1 MRSAPFARFALALL
15 AGIIGYY
22 YFPDAHYF
30 AIATG
35 VVGIGFFAGGWW
47 QQAHHQTPGFRSL
60 GMSLGLVLL
69 AALMGWLI
77 TRHHTPRTRP
87 NNIVHLTDSLRA
99 YVGVVDVLPEERA
112 KTYRVELE
120 ISRARTDRVGWQSL
134 SGRVIVYLDKTNQKK
149 PRYGEVWLV
158 SGAPRPIDPPLN
170 PAEFDYKQYL
180 SNKGIYHQQYLR
192 LFQRQ
197 VLGYAPRSQITRFAT
212 SMNAF
217 ADSVFTHQI
226 GSKTESGIVNA
237 MLLGVRDDVDPDL
250 YKAYSAAGAVHV
262 LSVSGLHV
270 GILFNVLVLMLGL
283 FRRGKKTRKEKL
295 IIALAQLTVLW
306 FYALVTGLSPAV
318 LRSAG
323 MFSVLIIGSATNRE
337 TNILNTLGASSFFIL
352 LFDPYALFSAGFQ
365 LSYVAVAGIGL
376 WHESVYELIEVKN
389 KFLDHVWEITAV
401 ALVAQLAT
409 FPLGVYYFHQ
419 FPTYFLLANPVV
431 MDMVAGLLP
440 LAMFSLAVCWVPYL
454 RDVTGLLLQKM
465 TWLLNQ
471 CVSQTSEL
479 PGGLWERLWL
489 SALEM
494 LLLYALI
501 LAAMYAWR
509 TRRANFGWLATGLA
523 LLLMGMLLSDELTR
537 RNQQRLAVHF
547 LPHKTA
553 VSLTSGS
560 QSILLTDLDVPND
573 PRSFDFYLKN
583 TFGLW
588 GIADLTVA
596 NARRFDASTDTLQLV
611 QGYHKTDE
619 YALWVWQGKTVLL
632 INKLR
637 GRTRWQLPAVV
648 DYAIIRRNAL
658 QQWSDLD
665 RRVVARQII
674 FDDSNKTPLTDRLLL
689 EAQQRGIRCYSVR
702 QQGAYVVEL

>member
-1 MRSAPFARFALALL
+1 MKSAPFARFALALV
-15 AGIIGYY
+15 AGIISYS

-35 VVGIGFFAGGWW
+35 VVGILLFAGGWW
-47 QQAHHQTPGFRSL
+47 QQTHHQTPGFRSL
-60 GMSLGLVLL
+60 GMSLGLIILAGLL
-69 AALMGWLI
+69 GWLI
-77 TRHHTPRTRP
+77 TQHHTPRTNP
-87 NNIVHLTDSLRA
+87 NNIVHLSDSLRA
-99 YVGVVDVLPEERA
+99 YIGVVDILPEERA

-120 ISRARTDRVGWQSL
+120 IRKAKTDSAGWQPR
-134 SGRVIVYLDKTNQKK
+134 SGRVIVYLDKTNQQR

-158 SGAPRPIDPPLN
+158 SGEPRPIDPPLN

-192 LFQRQ
+192 PYQRQ
-197 VLGYAPRSQITRFAT
+197 VIDYAPKSLITRYAT
-212 SMNAF
+212 TMNAF

-226 GSKTESGIVNA
+226 GSKAESGIVNA
-237 MLLGVRDDVDPDL
+237 MLLGVRDDVDPEL

-270 GILFNVLVLMLGL
+270 GILFNVMVLLLGL

-295 IIALAQLTVLW
+295 IIGIAQLAVLW

-323 MFSVLIIGSATNRE
+323 MFSVLIIGSATNRD
-337 TNILNTLGASSFFIL
+337 TNILNTLGASAFFIL

-389 KFLDHVWEITAV
+389 KWLDHVWEITAV

-440 LAMFSLAVCWVPYL
+440 LAMFSLAMCWVPYL
-454 RDVTGLLLQKM
+454 RDITGFLLQKL

-471 CVSQTSEL
+471 SVSKTSQL

-489 SALEM
+489 NMIEM
-494 LLLYALI
+494 VILYGVI
-501 LAAMYAWR
+501 VAAMYAWR
-509 TRRANFGWLATGLA
+509 ARKASFGWLATGLA
-523 LLLMGMLLSDELTR
+523 LLLMGMLLSDELDR

-560 QSILLTDLDVPND
+560 QSVLLTDLDVLND

-588 GIADLTVA
+588 GISELTVA
-596 NARRFDASTDTLQLV
+596 DAKQDTVKAIQC
-611 QGYHKTDE
+611 YRKTDD

-637 GRTRWQLPAVV
+637 GRMRWQLPAIV
-648 DYAIIRRNAL
+648 DYAVIRRNAM

-665 RRVVARQII
+665 QRVVARQVI

-689 EAQQRGIRCYSVR
+689 EARQRGIRCYSVR
-702 QQGAYVVEL
+702 QQGAFVTEL

>member
-1 MRSAPFARFALALL
+1 MKSAPFARFALALV

-22 YFPDAHYF
+22 YFPDAQYS
-30 AIATG
+30 AITTG
-35 VVGIGFFAGGWW
+35 VLGIFFFVGGWW
-47 QQAHHQTPGFRSL
+47 QQAHAKIPGFRSMA
-60 GMSLGLVLL
+60 MSLGLLL
-69 AALMGWLI
+69 LGGLMGWYT
-77 TRHHTPRTRP
+77 TRYHSPRTHP
-87 NNIVHLTDSLRA
+87 HTIVHLNDTFRA
-99 YVGVVDVLPEERA
+99 YVGVIDGLPEERA
-112 KTYRVELE
+112 KTYRVELT
-120 ISRARTDRVGWQSL
+120 ISKAQTDSGGWQPL
-134 SGRVIVYLDKTNQKK
+134 SGRVIVYVDKTHQQK

-158 SGAPRPIDPPLN
+158 SGEPRPIDPPLN

-192 LFQRQ
+192 AYQRR
-197 VLGYAPRSQITRFAT
+197 VIGYAPQSQITRLAT
-212 SMNAF
+212 TLNTF
-217 ADSVFTHQI
+217 ADSVFTKQI
-226 GSKTESGIVNA
+226 GSKAESGIVNA
-237 MLLGVRDDVDPDL
+237 MLLGVRDDVDPEL

-270 GILFNVLVLMLGL
+270 GILFNVMVLMLGL
-283 FRRGKKTRKEKL
+283 FRKGKKTRKEKL
-295 IIALAQLTVLW
+295 IIGIAQLVVLW

-323 MFSVLIIGSATNRE
+323 MFSVLILGNATNRE
-337 TNILNTLGASSFFIL
+337 ANILNTLGASSFFIL

-389 KFLDHVWEITAV
+389 KILDHLWNLTAV

-440 LAMFSLAVCWVPYL
+440 LAMFSLSVCWIPYL
-454 RDVTGLLLQKM
+454 RDLTGFMLQKM
-465 TWLLNQ
+465 TWLLNHS
-471 CVSQTSEL
+471 VSETSQL

-489 SALEM
+489 NSIEM
-494 LLLYALI
+494 MILYGMI

-509 TRRANFGWLATGLA
+509 SRRANFGWLASGLA
-523 LLLMGMLLSDELTR
+523 LLLMGLLLSDELTR

-553 VSLTSGS
+553 VSFTTGGRSV
-560 QSILLTDLDVPND
+560 LLTDLDVAND

-588 GIADLTVA
+588 GVGQLKVINVA
-596 NARRFDASTDTLQLV
+596 QDTLHSIS
-611 QGYHKTDE
+611 GYRQTDA
-619 YALWVWQGKTVLL
+619 YALWVWQGKTILL

-637 GRTRWQLPAVV
+637 GSIHWKLPAVV

-658 QQWSDLD
+658 QRWSDLD
-665 RRVVARQII
+665 QRVVARHII

-702 QQGAYVVEL
+702 QQGAFVEGL

>member
-1 MRSAPFARFALALL
+1 MKSAPFARFALALV
-15 AGIIGYY
+15 AGIIGYHY
-22 YFPDAHYF
+22 CPNAHYF
-30 AIATG
+30 AIITG
-35 VVGIGFFAGGWW
+35 VVGIGCFVGGWW

-60 GMSLGLVLL
+60 GMWFGLVTL
-69 AALMGWLI
+69 AMLMGWLT
-77 TRHHTPRTRP
+77 TRYHTPRTHP
-87 NNIVHLTDSLRA
+87 DNIVHLTDSLRA
-99 YVGVVDVLPEERA
+99 YVGVIDGLPEERA

-120 ISRARTDRVGWQSL
+120 ISKASTDRAGWHPL
-134 SGRVIVYLDKTNQKK
+134 SGRVIVYLDKTGQKK
-149 PRYGEVWLV
+149 PRYGEVWIV
-158 SGAPRPIDPPLN
+158 SGEPRPIDPPLN

-180 SNKGIYHQQYLR
+180 GNKGIYHQQYLR
-192 LFQRQ
+192 PYQRQ
-197 VLGYAPRSQITRFAT
+197 EIGYAPRNQIIRFAT

-217 ADSVFTHQI
+217 ADSVFTRQV
-226 GSKTESGIVNA
+226 GSKAESGIVNA
-237 MLLGVRDDVDPDL
+237 MLLGVRDDVDPEL

-270 GILFNVLVLMLGL
+270 GILFNVMVLMLGL
-283 FRRGKKTRKEKL
+283 FRKGKKTRKEKL
-295 IIALAQLTVLW
+295 IIGIAQLVVLW

-323 MFSVLIIGSATNRE
+323 MFSVLILGSATNRE
-337 TNILNTLGASSFFIL
+337 ANILNTLGVSSFFIL

-376 WHESVYELIEVKN
+376 WHKSVYELIEVKN

-440 LAMFSLAVCWVPYL
+440 LAMFSLAVCWVPFL
-454 RDVTGLLLQKM
+454 RDLTGFLLQKM

-471 CVSQTSEL
+471 SVSQTSQL

-489 SALEM
+489 SAFEM
-494 LLLYALI
+494 LILYGVI

-509 TRRANFGWLATGLA
+509 ARQASYGWLATGLA
-523 LLLMGMLLSDELTR
+523 LLLMGMLLSDELAR

-553 VSLTSGS
+553 VSLTSGG
-560 QSILLTDLDVPND
+560 QSILLTDLDVAND

-588 GIADLTVA
+588 GIGDLTVG
-596 NARRFDASTDTLQLV
+596 NTKQDSLQTVPGYRQTDA
-611 QGYHKTDE
+611 

-637 GRTRWQLPAVV
+637 GQTRWQLPAVV
-648 DYAIIRRNAL
+648 DYAIIRRNAM

-665 RRVVARQII
+665 RRVVARHII

-689 EAQQRGIRCYSVR
+689 EARQRGIRCYSVR
-702 QQGAYVVEL
+702 QQGAYIDEL

>member
-1 MRSAPFARFALALL
+1 MKSAPFARFALALV
-15 AGIIGYY
+15 AGIISYS

-35 VVGIGFFAGGWW
+35 VVGILFFAGGWW
-47 QQAHHQTPGFRSL
+47 QQTHHQTPGFRSL
-60 GMSLGLVLL
+60 GMSLGLIILAGLL
-69 AALMGWLI
+69 GWLI
-77 TRHHTPRTRP
+77 TQHHTPRTNP
-87 NNIVHLTDSLRA
+87 NNIVHLSDSLRA
-99 YVGVVDVLPEERA
+99 YIGVVDILPEERA

-120 ISRARTDRVGWQSL
+120 IRKAKTDSAGWQPR
-134 SGRVIVYLDKTNQKK
+134 SGRVIVYLDKTNQQR

-158 SGAPRPIDPPLN
+158 SGEPRPIDPPLN

-192 LFQRQ
+192 PYQRQ
-197 VLGYAPRSQITRFAT
+197 VIDYAPKSLIARYAT
-212 SMNAF
+212 TMNAF

-226 GSKTESGIVNA
+226 GSKAESGIVNA
-237 MLLGVRDDVDPDL
+237 MLLGVRDDVDPEL

-270 GILFNVLVLMLGL
+270 GILFNVMVLLLGL

-295 IIALAQLTVLW
+295 IIGIAQLAVLW

-323 MFSVLIIGSATNRE
+323 MFSVLIIGSATNRD
-337 TNILNTLGASSFFIL
+337 TNILNTLGASAFFIL

-389 KFLDHVWEITAV
+389 KWLDHVWEITAV

-440 LAMFSLAVCWVPYL
+440 LAMFSLAMCWVPYL
-454 RDVTGLLLQKM
+454 RDITGFLLQKL

-471 CVSQTSEL
+471 SVSKTSQL

-489 SALEM
+489 NMIEM
-494 LLLYALI
+494 VILYGVI
-501 LAAMYAWR
+501 VAAMYAWR
-509 TRRANFGWLATGLA
+509 ARKASFGWLATGLA
-523 LLLMGMLLSDELTR
+523 LLLMGMLLSDELDR

-560 QSILLTDLDVPND
+560 QSVLLTDLDVLND

-588 GIADLTVA
+588 GISELTVA
-596 NARRFDASTDTLQLV
+596 DAKQDTVKAIQC
-611 QGYHKTDE
+611 YRKTDD

-637 GRTRWQLPAVV
+637 GRMRWQLPAIV
-648 DYAIIRRNAL
+648 DYAVIRRNAM

-665 RRVVARQII
+665 QRVVARQVI

-689 EAQQRGIRCYSVR
+689 EARQRGIRCYSVR
-702 QQGAYVVEL
+702 QQGAFVTEL